1 MRVLLGVTGGIAA
14 YKAAELTRELVRGGV
29 EVQVLMTG
37 GAQSFVTPLTFQAL
51 SGRAVRTT
59 LLDPDAE
66 MGMGH
71 IELARWADLILIAPA
86 SANTLARI
94 AAGLAD
100 DLLGTVLLASEA
112 PLWLAPAMNQAMW
125 RNPMTQNNVRAI
137 QALRPDCLIIEP
149 DSGEQACGDVGPGRM
164 PEPEELARR
173 VLTWQRDSGVGRPEK
188 GPVSDL
194 LGLRIV
200 LTAGPTR
207 ERLDPVRYLSNDS
220 SGKMGYALAAAAQQR
235 GAQVT
240 LISGPVSLAP
250 PAGVELL
257 PVESACDMLEAV
269 RTVLQ
274 RADGTDW
281 FVSAAAV
288 ADYRPQTSASQKQ
301 KKQGDAGLTLS
312 LVQNPDILATVTS
325 AKQARLTV
333 GFAAETE
340 NLLEHARDKRQRKG
354 VDLIVA
360 NNVSRPDIGFNSD
373 ENEVWIVS
381 AADET
386 LISRQSKTAVADK
399 ILDAALAADRLK
411 RNIEETV

>member
-137 QALRPDCLIIEP
+137 QALRPDCQIIEP

-173 VLTWQRDSGVGRPEK
+173 VLTWQRDSGVGRPEN
-188 GPVSDL
+188 GPVRDL

-240 LISGPVSLAP
+240 LVSGPVSLAP
-250 PAGVELL
+250 PAGVEVV

-274 RADGTDW
+274 RVDGADW

-288 ADYRPQTSASQKQ
+288 ADYRPQTSATQKQ

-325 AKQARLTV
+325 ARQARLTV

-340 NLLEHARDKRQRKG
+340 NLLEHARAKRQRKG

-386 LISRQSKTAVADK
+386 LVSRQSKTAVADK